1 MGRHYGSLLGLVLG
15 DASGI
20 SDAQESL
27 LRRTGTRHVMAVSGL
42 HLGLAAGL
50 VATLC
55 SFCCR
60 LYVALGGTLHWRLIR
75 VVCGAGALLAAWQYA
90 VLAGASIGS
99 QRALWMIGLATVA
112 CWLGRRVS
120 GWSLLGG
127 AVSILMYLQPWQITR
142 PGFLLSVGAVAG
154 ILGISPLFSRWIP
167 PDWSRPLRWTLQSM
181 SISIGASLGTFPVSA
196 WVFQEWSL
204 VGPLANLWAG
214 PLVSLWIV
222 PFALLGVCTDGV
234 VSVGCWWL
242 AEKGLDLFWS
252 GLLLLDCP
260 FGIRPFHPSDRF
272 GGSRGVL
279 ASASLGLVGVG
290 IVLWDHVCGPT
301 VI

>member
-1 MGRHYGSLLGLVLG
+1 MSLLKSTFNGRHYGSLLGLVMG
-15 DASGI
+15 DAVEYPTP
-20 SDAQESL
+20 ESL

-112 CWLGRRVS
+112 FCLGRRVS

-154 ILGISPLFSRWIP
+154 ILGISPLFSRWIL
-167 PDWSRPLRWTLQSM
+167 RLVEPLRWTLQSM
-181 SISIGASLGTFPVSA
+181 TF
-196 WVFQEWSL
+196 
-204 VGPLANLWAG
+204 
-214 PLVSLWIV
+214 
-222 PFALLGVCTDGV
+222 
-234 VSVGCWWL
+234 
-242 AEKGLDLFWS
+242 
-252 GLLLLDCP
+252 
-260 FGIRPFHPSDRF
+260 
-272 GGSRGVL
+272 
-279 ASASLGLVGVG
+279 
-290 IVLWDHVCGPT
+290 
-301 VI
+301 